1 MRVWGTGYRTV
12 CNAMLPSILEV
23 ATFTSS
29 QCERLPE
36 GGQPITAVNQNLEL
50 TILILKDM
58 VEPNLLAPSM
68 FRTGTPDD
76 RA

>member
-1 MRVWGTGYRTV
+1 MRVWGTGCRTV
-12 CNAMLPSILEV
+12 CNAMLLLILEV

-36 GGQPITAVNQNLEL
+36 GGQPITAVNRKSEL

-58 VEPNLLAPSM
+58 VEPNFLSPGV
-68 FRTGTPDD
+68 FR
-76 RA
+76 A